1 MSEDGVGTLHQKTV
15 DEALQELGSNID
27 RGLDEAE
34 VQQRQARYGPNQ
46 LIERGGKN
54 PWRILWEQLTSVMV
68 LILIVAAVISAVLG
82 DYKDA
87 AAITAI
93 VLLNTILGFS
103 QEYRAEKAMAALKKL
118 AVPLAR
124 VVREGNVVEVSATT
138 LVPGDIIL
146 LEEGNLVP
154 ADCRVIESV
163 SLRTQEAALTGESV
177 PVEKIIGPLTGDNL
191 PLGDRRNL
199 AFKGTIVAY
208 GHGKAL
214 VASIGMETELGR
226 IATLIQN
233 IDREPTPLQL
243 RLDYLG
249 RRLAVAALLLVG
261 LILALGLARGEET
274 KLMFLTAVS
283 IGVAAVPEGLPA
295 VVTIALALGAQRMLK
310 RQALIRKL
318 PAVEALGS
326 VTVICSDKTGT
337 LTENRMTASV
347 FNIADDR
354 SGMTE
359 LSRSAA
365 QAGLP
370 PGSPAFALLLLG
382 GALCNDAR
390 LNRKEEG
397 PEAFEAIGDPT
408 EAAMV
413 LAAGR
418 FGLLKD
424 DLEAVMPR
432 LSEVPFSSER
442 KRMATA
448 HALPSSPPEGLDH
461 EMWGEDGLFSG
472 SYITFAKGAVDSLLD
487 VCTEVWVN
495 GARQSLD
502 DRWRQKV
509 IEVND
514 KLAANGMRVLG
525 VAFRPLDK
533 LPGEASEETLEREL
547 IFVGMF
553 GMIDPARPEV
563 RDAVATCKT
572 AGIHPIMITGDHPLT
587 AQSIA
592 LEIGFTTGEA
602 ILTGP
607 DLAELSADELAEQ
620 VEKVTV
626 FARVSPEHK
635 LNIIEAFKKRGHIV
649 AMTGDGVNDAPAL
662 KKADIGIAMGI
673 TGTDVA
679 KEAADMVLLD
689 DNFAT
694 IVAAVKEGRVI
705 YDNAR
710 KFIKYILTTNSGEIW
725 VMILAPLL
733 GMPLPLLPLQI
744 LWMNLVTDGLPA
756 LALGVEPAEEDVMQ
770 RPPHPPAESI
780 FAHGLGIHI
789 ILIGLLMGVLSLGMG
804 WWYWQANIHSWQTM
818 LFTTLT
824 LSQMAHVLAIRS
836 ERNSL
841 FHQGVFF
848 SNPALLGAVMLTF
861 LLQVALV
868 YVPVLQGFFR
878 TVSLSPYEFAVCI
891 LLSCVVF
898 GSVETEKLI
907 RRRRK

>member
-1 MSEDGVGTLHQKTV
+1 MGTWYQKTV
-15 DEALQELGSNID
+15 DEALREFGSNID

-34 VQQRQARYGPNQ
+34 VQQRQGRYGPNQ
-46 LIERGGKN
+46 LVDHGGRN
-54 PWRILWEQLTSVMV
+54 PWRIVWEQLTSVMV
-68 LILIVAAVISAVLG
+68 IILIVAAVISALLG

-87 AAITAI
+87 AAIAAI

-118 AVPLAR
+118 AVPLTR
-124 VVREGNVVEVSATT
+124 VIREGKVLEVSATT
-138 LVPGDIIL
+138 LVPGDMIL

-154 ADCRVIESV
+154 ADCRMIESV

-199 AFKGTIVAY
+199 AFKGTLVAY
-208 GHGKAL
+208 GHGKAM
-214 VASIGMETELGR
+214 VVSIGMETELGR

-233 IDREPTPLQL
+233 VEREPTPLQL

-249 RRLAVAALLLVG
+249 RRLAVAALSLVG

-274 KLMFLTAVS
+274 KLLFLTAVS

-337 LTENRMTASV
+337 LTENLMTASV

-354 SGMTE
+354 SGMIE
-359 LSRSAA
+359 LSRDAA
-365 QAGLP
+365 QSGLP
-370 PGSPAFALLLLG
+370 SDRPALALLLLG

-390 LNRKEEG
+390 LNRKEDG
-397 PEAFEAIGDPT
+397 PESFEAIGDPT

-442 KRMATA
+442 KRMATV
-448 HALPSSPPEGLDH
+448 HALPASPPEGLEH

-472 SYITFAKGAVDSLLD
+472 SCITFVKGAVDSLLD

-495 GARQSLD
+495 GGPQPLD
-502 DRWRQKV
+502 DRWQQK
-509 IEVND
+509 IISVND
-514 KLAANGMRVLG
+514 KLASNGMRVLG
-525 VAFRPLDK
+525 VAFRSLDK
-533 LPGEASEETLEREL
+533 LPFDASEETLEREL

-592 LEIGFTTGEA
+592 REIGFSTGEA
-602 ILTGP
+602 ILTGR

-780 FAHGLGIHI
+780 FAHGLGMHI
-789 ILIGLLMGVLSLGMG
+789 ILIGLLMGLLSLGMG

-861 LLQVALV
+861 LMQVALV

-878 TVSLSPYEFAVCI
+878 TVSLSAAEFAVCMF
-891 LLSCVVF
+891 LSSIVF
-898 GSVETEKLI
+898 GTVESEKWL
-907 RRRRK
+907 RRRRERPEF